1 MGESIS
7 AMTLNLKQL
16 GRDAIA
22 CPQGLETRGQRMAEP
37 KAEIRDRA
45 NRNHSAILRAVRTVT
60 QAKAA
65 ELMGV
70 SETALSRMKDEKL
83 PEFAALLAACGLK
96 VVPEGSKVYTAQ
108 RIQALTVLAR
118 EALDPDA
125 PDSGFDEAL

>member
-16 GRDAIA
+16 GRDTVA

-37 KAEIRDRA
+37 KPEIRERA
-45 NRNHSAILRAVRTVT
+45 NRNHSAILRALRTVT

-65 ELMGV
+65 DAMGV
-70 SETALSRMKDEKL
+70 SETALSRMKDNLL
-83 PEFAALLAACGLK
+83 PELAALLAACSLK

-118 EALDPDA
+118 EALDPDGA
-125 PDSGFDEAL
+125 DSGFDEAL